1 MRHHTTAPAALLS
14 GHRLFY
20 VPPQGLSL
28 TDRAAARR
36 QDSGQRASW
45 PFPAYDDKTPERAA
59 FNTGIAYG
67 LWGVEPPYAQ
77 ALVALTGHLTSHAM
91 NVLVT
96 HRYIVTAVLRRGFA
110 TVSVLALQGRPRT
123 ITDPGTH
130 PDVRRIADTWGCISL
145 AAGPCLYAAGQIPE
159 DAPEHC

>member
-1 MRHHTTAPAALLS
+1 MRHHTTAPAALLG

-28 TDRAAARR
+28 ADRAAARR

-45 PFPAYDDKTPERAA
+45 PFPAYDDKTPERAG
-59 FNTGIAYG
+59 FNAGIAYG

-77 ALVALTGHLTSHAM
+77 ALAALTGHLTSHAM

-96 HRYIVTAVLRRGFA
+96 HRYIVTAVLRRGLA

-123 ITDPGTH
+123 ITDPGAH
-130 PDVRRIADTWGCISL
+130 PDVRRIADAWGCISL